1 VLEQAGAEK
10 IAAASLADA
19 AWLPKL
25 LTWIDDRHVELS
37 QQPGLRSRLRQVS
50 LWPSGGEL
58 RTLNGLAVPGNF
70 QDPLNLARL
79 VEPIRGGQLW
89 PSSRQPFGSK
99 VSRLANL
106 LDGLRADGI
115 WCRRTAA
122 TTDSERAATAGGSA
136 HR

>member
-1 VLEQAGAEK
+1 VLGPNDRWVSDDNPPELLKLVDHFDLAGLVEVLEQAGAEK

-70 QDPLNLARL
+70 QDPLNLA
-79 VEPIRGGQLW
+79 
-89 PSSRQPFGSK
+89 
-99 VSRLANL
+99 
-106 LDGLRADGI
+106 
-115 WCRRTAA
+115 
-122 TTDSERAATAGGSA
+122 
-136 HR
+136 